1 MRGLFRRVVTSVK
14 NKFSRNKG
22 TKQTPLQ
29 AQPDQL
35 AHVNA
40 SVGNPAATLVAGRSQ
55 NISQAPLT
63 GGVANDQAAAT
74 SPTLQVAL
82 VNHMAE
88 TINCYVTGQA
98 INNNFAIYLLQSDG
112 ITPYY
117 PTSPLSTGTAL
128 SANCSI
134 PIPPGTKTITVP
146 QTAGGRIWF
155 SVGNTLTFLLNP
167 GPALVE
173 PSVTNE
179 ADPNINISWA
189 FAEFTYNSTQ
199 LYANITYVDF
209 VAFPIALSLKNTS
222 GNVTTVGGMTASGLD
237 EICAGLQAQ
246 SDTDGVAGW
255 RDLIVTSNGHN
266 LRALGPNNG
275 IIVHPGDFSDYY
287 NPYVDE
293 VWSRYTN
300 QPLTIA
306 ASTFNA
312 SGQVSTST
320 GQLVLGGESFSK
332 PTTQDVFSSNS
343 GPFETGSSQ
352 LRNQIIP
359 QLAAAF
365 NRSTLLTSST
375 QPTAVDQFYQD
386 RITNHYA
393 RIVHAANTGGKGYA
407 FPYDD
412 VEGAGGDQSG
422 FVNDGNPELLTVTV
436 GGL

>member
-14 NKFSRNKG
+14 KKFPREKG
-22 TKQTPLQ
+22 TNQTPIQ
-29 AQPDQL
+29 AQP

-40 SVGNPAATLVAGRSQ
+40 SIGIPATILVADRPQ
-55 NISQAPLT
+55 DVSQAPLT
-63 GGVANDQAAAT
+63 GGIATDQVAAPG
-74 SPTLQVAL
+74 PTLQVAL
-82 VNHMAE
+82 VNHMAG

-98 INNNFAIYLLQSDG
+98 INNNYAVYLLRSDG
-112 ITPYY
+112 KTPYY
-117 PTSPLSTGTAL
+117 PPSPASTGSAL
-128 SANCSI
+128 AADCSI

-155 SVGNTLTFLLNP
+155 SVGNTLTFLINP

-189 FAEFTYNSTQ
+189 FAEFTFNSSQ

-209 VAFPIALSLKNTS
+209 VAFPIALSLTNTS
-222 GNVTTVGGMTASGLD
+222 GNVTTVEGMAASGLD
-237 EICAGLQAQ
+237 RICSDLQAQ
-246 SDTDGVAGW
+246 SNTDSVAGW
-255 RDLIVTSNGHN
+255 RNLIVTLNGKN
-266 LRALGPNNG
+266 LRALSPNNG
-275 IIVHPGDFSDYY
+275 MMMHSEDFNNYY
-287 NPYVDE
+287 DAYVNE
-293 VWSRYTN
+293 VWSRYIT
-300 QPLTIA
+300 QPLNIA
-306 ASTFNA
+306 ASGLNV
-312 SGQVSTST
+312 SGQTSTST

-332 PTTQDVFSSNS
+332 PTTADVFSSNS
-343 GPFETGSSQ
+343 GPFETGSSE

-375 QPTAVDQFYQD
+375 QPTAVNQFYKD
-386 RITNHYA
+386 GITNHFS
-393 RIVHAANTGGKGYA
+393 RIVHAANAGGKGYA

-422 FVNDGNPELLTVTV
+422 FVNDINPELLTVTV
-436 GGL
+436 RGL